1 MENLKRALKIILIII
16 GFLFFN
22 ILIDIIAGSFVPG
35 FVAQTVTGDAQN
47 EKDFAA
53 YGILSGQ
60 IAKLII
66 LAVFIKIRDKS
77 FRNNLNRSY
86 IQGEKIGKPIKLVG
100 VGLGTVGFGLLL
112 TNIIMKAFAGTE
124 LLQSALDLME
134 NAFKVNGPI
143 DGLILI
149 LAVVVGAPVVEE
161 LLFRGVLYEEIRKET
176 SLKITMFLTALI
188 FGLYH
193 FNILQTPNTFF
204 MGLVLAYVYHKERSI
219 KASIIVHAVNNSMVM
234 VPILDQGLSP
244 IGIVTYVA
252 LISIGLYSLKNLNKK
267 QI

>member
-22 ILIDIIAGSFVPG
+22 ILIDIIAGAFVPD
-35 FVAQTVTGDAQN
+35 FVAKTVTGDAQN
-47 EKDFAA
+47 AKDFAA
-53 YGILSGQ
+53 YGILAGQ
-60 IAKLII
+60 IVKLII

-77 FRNNLNRSY
+77 FRNNLKRSY

-149 LAVVVGAPVVEE
+149 LAVVIGAPVVEE
-161 LLFRGVLYEEIRKET
+161 LLFR
-176 SLKITMFLTALI
+176 
-188 FGLYH
+188 
-193 FNILQTPNTFF
+193 
-204 MGLVLAYVYHKERSI
+204 
-219 KASIIVHAVNNSMVM
+219 
-234 VPILDQGLSP
+234 
-244 IGIVTYVA
+244 
-252 LISIGLYSLKNLNKK
+252 
-267 QI
+267 

>member
-22 ILIDIIAGSFVPG
+22 ILIDIIAGAFVPD
-35 FVAQTVTGDAQN
+35 FVAKTVTGDAQN
-47 EKDFAA
+47 AKDFAI

-60 IAKLII
+60 TAKLII
-66 LAVFIKIRDKS
+66 LAIFIKIRDKR
-77 FRNNLNRSY
+77 FKNNLNRNY
-86 IQGEKIGKPIKLVG
+86 IQREKIGKPIKLVG

-176 SLKITMFLTALI
+176 SIKMTIFLTALL

-193 FNILQTPNTFF
+193 FNIVQTPNTFF

-219 KASIIVHAVNNSMVM
+219 KAPIIVHAVNNSMVM

-244 IGIVTYVA
+244 IGIVTYVV
-252 LISIGLYSLKNLNKK
+252 LISIGLYSLKNLNKRPS
-267 QI
+267 

>member
-1 MENLKRALKIILIII
+1 MENLKRALKILLIII

-22 ILIDIIAGSFVPG
+22 ILIDIIAGALVPR
-35 FVAQTVTGDAQN
+35 FVAKTATGDALDA
-47 EKDFAA
+47 EDFAA
-53 YGILSGQ
+53 YGILTGQ
-60 IAKLII
+60 IVKLII
-66 LAVFIKIRDKS
+66 LAIFIKIRDKS

-86 IQGEKIGKPIKLVG
+86 IQGEKIDKPIKLVG
-100 VGLGTVGFGLLL
+100 VGLGTVGFGLLI
-112 TNIIMKAFAGTE
+112 TNIIMRVFVGTE

-143 DGLILI
+143 DGIIII

-161 LLFRGVLYEEIRKET
+161 LLFRGVLYEEIRKVT
-176 SLKITMFLTALI
+176 SLKITMFLTAMI

-219 KASIIVHAVNNSMVM
+219 KAPIIVHAVNNSMVM

-244 IGIVTYVA
+244 IGIATYVA
-252 LISIGLYSLKNLNKK
+252 LISIGFYSLKSLNKK
-267 QI
+267 DI